1 MTISVRQRPRRR
13 CSAVVE
19 HRLADQ
25 LDLDLTVDARRGPH
39 QDMISVIVGR
49 GSGVRRDDVFA
60 LSRPHR
66 QRVAHDDPT
75 ARRVPRRRHDVRAR
89 LIGARRR
96 DVDTER
102 TKPEIPRLAV
112 EQRPE
117 HAGRVEARH
126 AQPRDAPVGRD
137 QRTRMTVGEEPKVL
151 DRRKRRWHRRTLLAA
166 GCGVGHGLISFLSHA
181 HTMSCGW
188 CVDRG
193 ERFVMLSRDSLAALM
208 PSSVTSTRLSRP
220 DASSDVGD
228 AEAPSV
234 HPESAV
240 RHGVR
245 ASRAASD
252 AVQLAVKVL
261 PARGLAAEVLAWP
274 TTTR

>member
-1 MTISVRQRPRRR
+1 MVTISVRQRPRRR

-25 LDLDLTVDARRGPH
+25 FDLDLTVDARRGPH
-39 QDMISVIVGR
+39 QDMIGVIVGR

-117 HAGRVEARH
+117 HAGRVEPRH

-137 QRTRMTVGEEPKVL
+137 QRTRMTVGEEPIVL
-151 DRRKRRWHRRTLLAA
+151 DRRKRRWHRRTLLAVRR
-166 GCGVGHGLISFLSHA
+166 GDGHDLISLRS
-181 HTMSCGW
+181 W
-188 CVDRG
+188 
-193 ERFVMLSRDSLAALM
+193 DSA
-208 PSSVTSTRLSRP
+208 RLSGSPPRLVRAFAS
-220 DASSDVGD
+220 ASSRRSHLQSLHQP
-228 AEAPSV
+228 ALTPQPA
-234 HPESAV
+234 
-240 RHGVR
+240 HGC
-245 ASRAASD
+245 
-252 AVQLAVKVL
+252 LI
-261 PARGLAAEVLAWP
+261 
-274 TTTR
+274 